1 MIEKKIKKTRFEV
14 LENTQ
19 GESISKDMNKCY
31 KTVAY
36 LKSIGLSDELA
47 HCIDLER
54 EIIELFNM
62 RLEIVNSGICDRWD
76 LPIDN
81 LIFGLR
87 KHFDEVTLKFF
98 GGKKNKNT
106 ESEYIFFRSPIGPII
121 LNSSMNPKGVT
132 RCPQTDIKPFF
143 SGLLVF
149 LLSLPCNRAHMVMRS
164 ARITLRKIEGRT
176 RSGDLLRFEDQTVI
190 L

>member
-1 MIEKKIKKTRFEV
+1 MIEKKIKKLRFEV

-36 LKSIGLSDELA
+36 LKNIGLSDNLA
-47 HCIDLER
+47 HYMDLER
-54 EIIELFNM
+54 EIIELFSM
-62 RLEIVNSGICDRWD
+62 RLEIVSSGICDRWSLPVGD
-76 LPIDN
+76 LV
-81 LIFGLR
+81 FGLR
-87 KHFDEVTLKFF
+87 KLFDEVTLRHFD
-98 GGKKNKNT
+98 GKKNKDI
-106 ESEYIFFRSPIGPII
+106 ESEYVFFRSPIGPVI

-143 SGLLVF
+143 SGLLAF
-149 LLSLPCNRAHMVMRS
+149 LLSLPSNRARTIMQS
-164 ARITLRKIEGRT
+164 TKITLRKIEGRT
-176 RSGDLLRFEDQTVI
+176 KSGGLSKFEDQTVI